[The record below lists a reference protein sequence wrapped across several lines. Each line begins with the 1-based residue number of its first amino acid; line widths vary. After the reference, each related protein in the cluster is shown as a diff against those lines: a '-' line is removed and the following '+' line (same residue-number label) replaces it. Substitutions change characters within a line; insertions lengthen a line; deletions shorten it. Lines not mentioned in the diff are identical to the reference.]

1 MNLSEAKKTLD
12 KLKWTPGEAFK
23 RRSPEDQKLIIEATT
38 VFAKSRKVYEPKK
51 AAKKAEGVKNA

>member
-1 MNLSEAKKTLD
+1 MTLSEAQKTLD

-38 VFAKSRKVYEPKK
+38 VFAKARKIYEPKK
-51 AAKKAEGVKNA
+51 SAKKAEGVEDA